1 MKNINIISGNVD
13 NMASEIVKKV
23 QTEIIDA
30 SAASRDTLI
39 GILDNS
45 SGDFID
51 SLKTEVIKEADTINA
66 IGELLIEAAK
76 YVQSAAHA
84 FANVDAAFNTSIM
97 K

>member
-1 MKNINIISGNVD
+1 MRNINIISGNVD
-13 NMASEIVKKV
+13 NMVSEIVKKV

-39 GILDNS
+39 GIIENS

-51 SLKTEVIKEADTINA
+51 SFKTEITEEVGTINA
-66 IGELLIEAAK
+66 IGELLIEVAE

-84 FANVDAAFNTSIM
+84 FANVDAAFNISIM